1 MNNREFDSDIDRTL
15 RVGGRRFVAPEGREE
30 FLRPTYGSDAGG
42 DGDTSPPKVPR
53 TVALKLLVMAIVMLG
68 LLAAVMVIFT

>member
-1 MNNREFDSDIDRTL
+1 VNNREFDSDIDRTL
-15 RVGGRRFVAPEGREE
+15 RVGGRRFVAPEGRGE
-30 FLRPTYGSDAGG
+30 FLRPTYGSDA